1 MGRKKAEIPTGKY
14 KLRTDQTKCEC
25 IDKKKCK
32 CKFPLYLEYTLNR
45 KFAKVTT
52 EYKFTTSEWDKN
64 NQQVRGTVDNY
75 NRINKLLK
83 KRKTD
88 IDGVV
93 LDYFDKT
100 KGNTKKRLTIDHLR
114 AIVQQKPLTKLGKV
128 ENNEFFAMALKLQE
142 DEYSQG
148 RNSYSLY
155 KNKLNQI
162 GIFKKFIIQK
172 IGEQYINCDDID
184 IDLINNYIKWRKDRG
199 NKPVTINKAL
209 VPINQTLKIA
219 SIKGFANGEMVHLIS
234 QAYLPIKN
242 KLRDEDEEDN
252 NVKYL
257 TEDQIKSLVELYPKL
272 HIRTK
277 DYVDMFLFAVHTGL
291 RTSDVI
297 TLRWTNIDLE
307 NKELDKR
314 LYKGNDKLLIPLI
327 NPAIQILEK
336 WKERKLND
344 VFVFDILPS
353 DFNMQDI
360 PLLDKMRVNKNR
372 SILTSLNE
380 VGNKLELPFNMG
392 MHTARHTFAVLAL
405 RRHVNLHILSQL
417 LGHSSILVTEKVYAK
432 FMPEDIKEE
441 VENKLDFN
449 FLPNGY

>member
-1 MGRKKAEIPTGKY
+1 MGRKKADRPTGKF
-14 KLRTDQTKCEC
+14 KLRTDQSKGD
-25 IDKKKCK
+25 DK
-32 CKFPLYLEYTLNR
+32 FTLYLEYTLNR
-45 KFAKVTT
+45 RFAKTTT
-52 EYKFTTSEWDKN
+52 EYRFKLTEWDDKN
-64 NQQVRGTVDNY
+64 QKVKGTVPNY
-75 NRINKLLK
+75 NRINAQLAKLK
-83 KRKTD
+83 NGVD
-88 IDGVV
+88 AAIIDY
-93 LDYFDKT
+93 LDKA

-128 ENNEFFAMALKLQE
+128 ESNEFFAMAVKLQE

-162 GIFKKFIIQK
+162 GIFKKFVIQK
-172 IGEQYINCDDID
+172 TGEQFINCVDID
-184 IDLINNYIKWRKDRG
+184 IDLINDYIKWRKDKG

-252 NVKYL
+252 DVKYL
-257 TEDQIKSLVELYPKL
+257 TEDQIKSLVELYSKL

-297 TLRWTNIDLE
+297 TLRWINIDFE
-307 NKELDKR
+307 NKELNKR
-314 LYKGNDKLLIPLI
+314 LYKGDSKLSTPLI
-327 NPAIQILEK
+327 KPAIQILEK
-336 WKERKLND
+336 WKERNLND

-353 DFNMQDI
+353 DFDMQDI

-392 MHTARHTFAVLAL
+392 MHVGRHTFAVLAL
-405 RRHVNLHILSQL
+405 NRKVNLHILSQL

-432 FMPEDIKEE
+432 FLPETIKEE
-441 VENKLDFN
+441 VETKLDFN